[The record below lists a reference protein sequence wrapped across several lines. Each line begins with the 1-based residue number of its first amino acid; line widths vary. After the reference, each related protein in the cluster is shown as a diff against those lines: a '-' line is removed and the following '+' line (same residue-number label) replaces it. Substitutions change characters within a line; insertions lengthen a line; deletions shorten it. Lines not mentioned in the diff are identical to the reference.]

1 MEVGILQEGSA
12 RSVANNLWTEAT
24 DSTRCR
30 RTTCTLGFQHKQCSS
45 IFLDYF
51 GCVFLEDLAC
61 AITIFFVFLNWR
73 CLSLALDPWMLLYRM
88 FVYLIIDIQSL
99 CQWSTTSRRR
109 ISLVHVKISYNSSTL
124 FYQKTHNQTNKRGIT
139 NNNYTKEPCTK
150 STQQ

>member
-1 MEVGILQEGSA
+1 MHGRLVFIWQKLPSPIWHWSSRGSMEVGILQEGSA

-51 GCVFLEDLAC
+51 GCVFFRGLSMCDYNSF
-61 AITIFFVFLNWR
+61 FFVFLNWR

-88 FVYLIIDIQSL
+88 FVYLIIDIKSL
-99 CQWSTTSRRR
+99 CQRSRQADEGY
-109 ISLVHVKISYNSSTL
+109 ISHTCKNFL
-124 FYQKTHNQTNKRGIT
+124 
-139 NNNYTKEPCTK
+139 
-150 STQQ
+150 